1 MNKIFKDCDRVIYE
15 HYNNQKLVSL
25 FLFNSNFEILNKILQ
40 YNNDSNDIIKI
51 YNNSALIKKLD
62 CYSINNFGIISDY
75 LVDLDKLNQTS
86 YIRYI
91 FKRDGIYIT
100 LNEAIRFLNNEIEL
114 GEIRDKFKELSD
126 AKTQEEQNI
135 ILNDCGIA
143 NYIKQ

>member
-25 FLFNSNFEILNKILQ
+25 FLFNSNFQILNKILQ

-51 YNNSALIKKLD
+51 YNNSTLIEKLD
-62 CYSINNFGIISDY
+62 CYFINNFNIISDY
-75 LVDLDKLNQTS
+75 LVDLNKLNQTS
-86 YIRYI
+86 YIKYI

-100 LNEAIRFLNNEIEL
+100 LNEAIRFLNNKIEL
-114 GEIRDKFKELSD
+114 GEIRDKFQEFSD
-126 AKTQEEQNI
+126 AKTQEEYNI

-143 NYIKQ
+143 NYTK